1 MSWVSAVDGYYL
13 KHPVLFHFG
22 RLDQMDVFL
31 RRFWGLCEDRRGK
44 QEMVVEWRKKKE
56 CVDVAYLSKQ
66 KVINKQKPSCD
77 HHYKP
82 MDLPG
87 PT

>member
-1 MSWVSAVDGYYL
+1 
-13 KHPVLFHFG
+13 
-22 RLDQMDVFL
+22 MDVFL
-31 RRFWGLCEDRRGK
+31 RRFWGSCEDRRGK

-56 CVDVAYLSKQ
+56 RMDIVYLSKQ

-77 HHYKP
+77 HRYGP